1 MPNADV
7 ILGLLLA
14 VVVLTTLARQLG
26 VAYPVLLVLGG
37 LLLSFIPGLPAI
49 VLPPDLVLLLFL
61 PPLLYWESINLSY
74 RDLRFSIRPILNLA
88 IGLVLATIVGVAVVA
103 YTVLPGFS
111 WALAFVLGTIVGPTD
126 EVAAAAIAER
136 LPLPA
141 RLLAIIEDESLLND
155 ASSLVAYNVAVAA
168 VVTGAFS
175 LLGTSLQLL
184 VAGVGGI
191 AVGLGVGWG
200 ISQVRRRLDDPPVE
214 NTISL
219 LTGSAAYLPADALH
233 LSGVLAVV
241 ACGIY
246 ISRQSYRIISP
257 RTRLLSRNM
266 WDMVDFLLNGVLF
279 VLVGL
284 QLHGILM
291 RLSAYQPQTLFLY
304 AVVIVLTVILVR
316 VVWVFAFTYLPRL
329 LIPAVTRNRPRPP
342 WQETAVVAWT
352 GMRGAVSLAAAL
364 AVPLAING
372 GARFPNRELIIYLTF
387 AVILATL
394 VLQGLTLPL
403 MIQRLGIAPGQNERY
418 EEMAARMAA
427 TQAGLERLN
436 SSAGDRFPRELM
448 DGLRRQLLDRSRR
461 FVERT
466 GHTQSRADRA
476 RTARYR
482 RLLREVLDAERAALE
497 DLRDQDIISD
507 DVMRRVGRELD
518 LDEVRLE
525 PDDEEELE

>member
-1 MPNADV
+1 M
-7 ILGLLLA
+7 
-14 VVVLTTLARQLG
+14 
-26 VAYPVLLVLGG
+26 
-37 LLLSFIPGLPAI
+37 
-49 VLPPDLVLLLFL
+49 
-61 PPLLYWESINLSY
+61 
-74 RDLRFSIRPILNLA
+74 
-88 IGLVLATIVGVAVVA
+88 
-103 YTVLPGFS
+103 
-111 WALAFVLGTIVGPTD
+111 
-126 EVAAAAIAER
+126 
-136 LPLPA
+136 
-141 RLLAIIEDESLLND
+141 
-155 ASSLVAYNVAVAA
+155 
-168 VVTGAFS
+168 
-175 LLGTSLQLL
+175 
-184 VAGVGGI
+184 
-191 AVGLGVGWG
+191 
-200 ISQVRRRLDDPPVE
+200 
-214 NTISL
+214 
-219 LTGSAAYLPADALH
+219 
-233 LSGVLAVV
+233 
-241 ACGIY
+241 
-246 ISRQSYRIISP
+246 
-257 RTRLLSRNM
+257 
-266 WDMVDFLLNGVLF
+266 
-279 VLVGL
+279 
-284 QLHGILM
+284 
-291 RLSAYQPQTLFLY
+291 
-304 AVVIVLTVILVR
+304 
-316 VVWVFAFTYLPRL
+316 
-329 LIPAVTRNRPRPP
+329 
-342 WQETAVVAWT
+342 VAWT